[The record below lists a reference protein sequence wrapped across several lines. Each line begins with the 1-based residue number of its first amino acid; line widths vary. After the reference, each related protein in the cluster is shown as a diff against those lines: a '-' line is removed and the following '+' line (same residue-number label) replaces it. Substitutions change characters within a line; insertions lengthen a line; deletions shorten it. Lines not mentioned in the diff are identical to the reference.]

1 MDKKIAGLLGAVAS
15 VATLGG
21 VAQATPAAPTNDQ
34 MAVRSYADLL
44 APVPNALEALRADDV
59 ALASQPVTEA
69 GAEVQV
75 AQYYYHHHHHH
86 RYYHHHHHH
95 HRVIIIHRHR
105 RYYHHHHH
113 HHHHHGAF
121 IGVPGIGGVV
131 VGH

>member
-21 VAQATPAAPTNDQ
+21 VAQATPAVPANDQ

-44 APVPNALEALRADDV
+44 APVPNALEALKADN
-59 ALASQPVTEA
+59 LAQANEPNGDEM
-69 GAEVQV
+69 QV

-86 RYYHHHHHH
+86 HRYFRRYPHHHHH
-95 HRVIIIHRHR
+95 VIIRRYR

-113 HHHHHGAF
+113 HHHHHGF
-121 IGVPGIGGVV
+121 HVYIR
-131 VGH
+131 